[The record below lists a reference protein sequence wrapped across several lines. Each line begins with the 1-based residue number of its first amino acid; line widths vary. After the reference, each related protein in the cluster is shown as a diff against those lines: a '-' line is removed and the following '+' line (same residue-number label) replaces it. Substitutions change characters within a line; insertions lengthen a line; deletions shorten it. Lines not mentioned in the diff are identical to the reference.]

1 MAQSGAAGA
10 SALSIQGLFMATILL
25 TSTPKSR
32 ALYYGDEALAGLRR
46 LGDVRLNEAAE
57 PWDARELIAAAK
69 GCDIIVSD
77 RSTAAPGEVF
87 DALPDLKAFVRCA
100 VDIRN
105 VDVPAASRNGVLVTH
120 ASAGFIAS
128 VAELAVGYMIDLGR
142 RVGVSTRLYH
152 EGKVPPAI
160 MGRQLKGSSLGVMG
174 YGAIGRY
181 LADLGVALGMQVMV
195 FDPFAT
201 VDKPGIRQ
209 VDLPLLL
216 AQADFVVCL
225 VVANEKTENL
235 MNATAFKRM
244 KQSAFF
250 INVSRGNLVD
260 EAALEHALKTGII
273 AGAAMDVGRAAD
285 QMPSPSLAALPNV
298 VATPHT
304 GGLTPP
310 AAFHQ
315 SMETVRQV
323 AEILKGGTP
332 VGAVNAEVASRLSAL
347 VR

>member
-1 MAQSGAAGA
+1 
-10 SALSIQGLFMATILL
+10 MATILL
-25 TSTPKSR
+25 TSTPASR
-32 ALYYGDEALAGLRR
+32 ELYYGDEALAGLRK
-46 LGDVRLNEAAE
+46 LGEVRLNPNDR
-57 PWDARELIAAAK
+57 PWDVRGLIAAAQ

-77 RSTAAPGEVF
+77 RATAGPAEVF
-87 DALPDLKAFVRCA
+87 EALPDLKAFVRCA

-105 VDVPAASRNGVLVTH
+105 VDVAAASRHGVLVTH
-120 ASAGFIAS
+120 ASAGFVAA
-128 VAELAVGYMIDLGR
+128 VAEIAVGYMIDLGR
-142 RVGVSTRLYH
+142 RIGISTRLYH
-152 EGKVPPAI
+152 EGKQPPAV
-160 MGRQLKGSSLGVMG
+160 MGRQLRGSTLGIMG

-181 LADLGVALGMQVMV
+181 LADLGVALGMHVLV

-201 VDKPGIRQ
+201 VEKPGMRQ

-235 MNATAFKRM
+235 MNATAFNRM
-244 KQSAFF
+244 KRSAFF

-260 EAALEHALKTGII
+260 EAALAHALNTGII
-273 AGAAMDVGRAAD
+273 AGAAMDVGRAGD

-298 VATPHT
+298 IATPHT

-310 AAFHQ
+310 AVFHQ

-332 VGAVNAEVASRLSAL
+332 IGAVNAEVASRLGGL